1 MNKGKGQA
9 AKKTV
14 TQNTAMMGEKLIQA
28 VQILQRTILDVHLLF
43 FKPTPVLSQSQS
55 LSSSSAPA
63 TAAQTAS
70 LMVPGLVILKQL
82 EFITDIDRILSPL
95 IRVTGKGTQGTA
107 EVALKG
113 EKRTLGFNTD
123 AFLADDKVCTLP
135 IDIRN
140 IFDQWIGRA
149 VLRVGES
156 TRAALEAMDSA
167 TEVAR
172 LQQRMWL
179 CCTTVNTS
187 APPSTAISISS
198 IGSGSGIGSGVGS
211 GIGAAASA
219 KPTQVDWEEAC
230 MELLAVKR
238 RRTSASAAKGEDKG
252 AGAGAA
258 AASLL
263 WSRVFRLPFMQQVTT
278 LTLTLT
284 VLVTCTP
291 STLRLPQNYFFFLLI
306 TALLSPNL
314 LYFILWFLAG

>member
-1 MNKGKGQA
+1 
-9 AKKTV
+9 
-14 TQNTAMMGEKLIQA
+14 MMGEKLIQA

-43 FKPTPVLSQSQS
+43 FKPTPVQSQSQS

-63 TAAQTAS
+63 PAAQTAS

-95 IRVTGKGTQGTA
+95 IRVTGKGKQGTA

-187 APPSTAISISS
+187 APPSTSISLS
-198 IGSGSGIGSGVGS
+198 NTGSGSGIS
-211 GIGAAASA
+211 AAASA

-238 RRTSASAAKGEDKG
+238 RRTSATAAKGEEKG
-252 AGAGAA
+252 ASAGAA

-278 LTLTLT
+278 LTYTLTLT
-284 VLVTCTP
+284 VTVLVTYTP
-291 STLRLPQNYFFFLLI
+291 STFCLP
-306 TALLSPNL
+306 
-314 LYFILWFLAG
+314 

>member
-1 MNKGKGQA
+1 MNKGKGQAA

-43 FKPTPVLSQSQS
+43 FKPTPVLSPTHS

-63 TAAQTAS
+63 PGAQTAS

-95 IRVTGKGTQGTA
+95 VRVTGQGTQGTA

-179 CCTTVNTS
+179 CCTTVNTT
-187 APPSTAISISS
+187 APTSTAISLST
-198 IGSGSGIGSGVGS
+198 IGSGSGIGSGV
-211 GIGAAASA
+211 GAAASA

-238 RRTSASAAKGEDKG
+238 RRTSATAAKGEDKG

-263 WSRVFRLPFMQQVTT
+263 WSRVFRLPFMQQVN
-278 LTLTLT
+278 TLTLT
-284 VLVTCTP
+284 V
-291 STLRLPQNYFFFLLI
+291 TLCLP
-306 TALLSPNL
+306 
-314 LYFILWFLAG
+314 

>member
-14 TQNTAMMGEKLIQA
+14 TPNTAMMGEKLIQA

-43 FKPTPVLSQSQS
+43 FKPTPVLSPTQSLS

-63 TAAQTAS
+63 PAAQTAS
-70 LMVPGLVILKQL
+70 MMVPGLVILKQL

-123 AFLADDKVCTLP
+123 AFLADDKVCTMP

-179 CCTTVNTS
+179 CCTTVNTT

-198 IGSGSGIGSGVGS
+198 IGSGSGIGSGV
-211 GIGAAASA
+211 GAAASA

-238 RRTSASAAKGEDKG
+238 RRISASAAKGEDKG

-278 LTLTLT
+278 LTVTLT
-284 VLVTCTP
+284 ATVARSHLHNHTHTRIHRFGHIHA
-291 STLRLPQNYFFFLLI
+291 STLCLP
-306 TALLSPNL
+306 
-314 LYFILWFLAG
+314 

>member
-1 MNKGKGQA
+1 
-9 AKKTV
+9 
-14 TQNTAMMGEKLIQA
+14 MGEKLIQA

-43 FKPTPVLSQSQS
+43 FKPTPVPSLTQSPSQSQS
-55 LSSSSAPA
+55 SAPA
-63 TAAQTAS
+63 PAGQTAS

-95 IRVTGKGTQGTA
+95 IRVTGKGKQGTA

-113 EKRTLGFNTD
+113 EKRTLGFNAD
-123 AFLADDKVCTLP
+123 AFRADDKVCTLP
-135 IDIRN
+135 TDIRN

-187 APPSTAISISS
+187 DPTSTSISS
-198 IGSGSGIGSGVGS
+198 IGSSGSSGIGSGMGMS
-211 GIGAAASA
+211 ATASA
-219 KPTQVDWEEAC
+219 KPTQFDWEEAC

-238 RRTSASAAKGEDKG
+238 RRTASATAAKGEGKG
-252 AGAGAA
+252 AGSGAA

-263 WSRVFRLPFMQQVTT
+263 WSRVFRLPFMQQVTI
-278 LTLTLT
+278 LTLTIIVILT
-284 VLVTCTP
+284 VTLTVMVTLTP
-291 STLRLPQNYFFFLLI
+291 STLYLP
-306 TALLSPNL
+306 
-314 LYFILWFLAG
+314 